1 MKVELKIQRFNPE
14 IDTEPHFETYT
25 VEAEPTDRVL
35 DAILEVKGKIDG
47 TLTLR
52 KSCAHGV
59 CGSDGMRI
67 NGRNL
72 LACKVLI
79 QNLSQPITI
88 EPMKGFNIIKDL
100 VVDMDA
106 FFEKY
111 RSVKPYLIQEESAP
125 EKERLQSPKERERFD
140 DTTKC
145 ILCACCTT
153 SCPSFWADPNY
164 VGPASIVQAHRF
176 IFDSRDLGKE
186 ERLNTLG
193 DREGVWRCRTIF
205 NCVDACPREIDVTKA
220 IGEVKRKLLFRKTN
234 PKHSQDA

>member
-1 MKVELKIQRFNPE
+1 MTNIVFNMKIELKIQRFNPE
-14 IDTEPHFETYT
+14 KDSEPHFENYS
-25 VEAEPTDRVL
+25 VESEPTDRVL
-35 DAILEVKGKIDG
+35 DALLQVKGLIDG
-47 TLTLR
+47 SLTLR
-52 KSCAHGV
+52 KSCGHGV

-67 NGRNL
+67 NGRNM

-79 QNLSQPITI
+79 RNLEQPITI
-88 EPMKGFNIIKDL
+88 EPMKGFKIIKDL

-125 EKERLQSPKERERFD
+125 EKERLQSPKEREKFD

-153 SCPSFWADPNY
+153 ACPSFWSDPNY

-176 IFDSRDLGKE
+176 IFDSRDQGKE
-186 ERLNTLG
+186 ERLDVLG

-205 NCVDACPREIDVTKA
+205 NCVDACPRDIDVTKA
-220 IGEVKRKLLFRKTN
+220 IGEVKKKLLFRKI
-234 PKHSQDA
+234 

>member
-14 IDTEPHFETYT
+14 KDAEPYFADYT
-25 VEAEPTDRVL
+25 VEMEGTDRVL

-59 CGSDGMRI
+59 CGSDGMQI
-67 NGRNL
+67 NGRNM

-79 QNLSQPITI
+79 RSVEQPIVI
-88 EPMKGFNIIKDL
+88 APLKGFKIIKDL
-100 VVDMDA
+100 VVDMDQ

-111 RSVKPYLIQEESAP
+111 RQVKPYLINADPAP
-125 EKERLQSPKERERFD
+125 EKERLQSPKNRERFD

-153 SCPSFWADPNY
+153 ACPSFWTDPNF

-176 IFDSRDLGKE
+176 IFDSRDQGAE
-186 ERLNTLG
+186 ERLDILG
-193 DREGVWRCRTIF
+193 NREGVWRCRTIF
-205 NCVDACPREIDVTKA
+205 NCTDACPREIKITKA
-220 IGEVKRKLLFRKTN
+220 IGEIKRKLLFRKI
-234 PKHSQDA
+234 